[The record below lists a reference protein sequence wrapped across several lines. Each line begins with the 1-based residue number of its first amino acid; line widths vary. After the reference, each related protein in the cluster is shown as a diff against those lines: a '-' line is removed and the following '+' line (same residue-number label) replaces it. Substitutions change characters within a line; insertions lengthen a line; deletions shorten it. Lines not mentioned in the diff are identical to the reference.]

1 MRPTC
6 EHDGCTEP
14 VGKNRSKWCGPEH
27 AYAGRLAWMREWNVS
42 NERRV
47 EKRRGYAH
55 NRPSRARPVVVDIDE
70 VAVIR
75 AVRGELDGIT
85 LNRHER
91 RQAVGLLVRRG
102 LPSHE
107 IADRVGATVRTVRR
121 DRAAL
126 RRAA

>member
-1 MRPTC
+1 MKALC
-6 EHDGCTEP
+6 DHDGCDEP
-14 VGKNRSKWCGPEH
+14 VGKNRRRWCGPEH
-27 AYAGRLAWMREWNVS
+27 AG
-42 NERRV
+42 
-47 EKRRGYAH
+47 
-55 NRPSRARPVVVDIDE
+55 RPSQELSAHDIDE

-75 AVRGELDGIT
+75 AVRGELDGIA

-121 DRAAL
+121 DRAIL